1 MYCTK
6 CGKELYPDDRF
17 CAYCGAEVRNRE
29 KPKPKYEDIVFNPPF
44 KIEAEKKTRE
54 ILQAASQPQP
64 EETPKQTEP
73 VSFDWKLEEPTR
85 KQPAKTEEVDFNW
98 ESVLE
103 RRNLSRT
110 QEINIER
117 IRAAQL
123 EAESGLSF
131 APREDANPPA
141 EEELERYEEARIKP
155 EEPREISEPA
165 HTQPEAAQAEAASI
179 EALERE
185 LFGTKKPVQEEGA
198 SSQPEQPKEPK
209 HDERFHTY
217 HQKTD
222 AFDELLKQEKER
234 VDAMQEEYGRSPR
247 NLDYTWVS
255 EVFPPKR
262 DEPIA
267 AGQVE
272 AENTHPKQEAQ
283 SPQPQPETEPARTP
297 IAEVPAQP
305 DVSVEVVQPTTPKRL
320 I

>member
-85 KQPAKTEEVDFNW
+85 KQPAKTEVVDFNW

-141 EEELERYEEARIKP
+141 E
-155 EEPREISEPA
+155 
-165 HTQPEAAQAEAASI
+165 
-179 EALERE
+179 
-185 LFGTKKPVQEEGA
+185 
-198 SSQPEQPKEPK
+198 
-209 HDERFHTY
+209 
-217 HQKTD
+217 
-222 AFDELLKQEKER
+222 
-234 VDAMQEEYGRSPR
+234 
-247 NLDYTWVS
+247 
-255 EVFPPKR
+255 
-262 DEPIA
+262 
-267 AGQVE
+267 
-272 AENTHPKQEAQ
+272 
-283 SPQPQPETEPARTP
+283 
-297 IAEVPAQP
+297 
-305 DVSVEVVQPTTPKRL
+305 
-320 I
+320 